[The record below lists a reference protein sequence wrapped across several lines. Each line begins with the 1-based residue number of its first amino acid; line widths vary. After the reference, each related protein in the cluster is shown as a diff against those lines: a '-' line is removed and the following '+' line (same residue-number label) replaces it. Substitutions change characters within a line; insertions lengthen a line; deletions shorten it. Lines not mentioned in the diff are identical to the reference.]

1 MIIEKRG
8 LIQIGKNYCLL
19 IDYLDKENILYY
31 ETDFYDEIII
41 DLDEFEFD
49 SFTKEELLLKLCL
62 SGFIS
67 YSQKQSII
75 ENSLNKLVFW
85 R

>member
-8 LIQIGKNYCLL
+8 LIQIDKGYCSL
-19 IDYLDKENILYY
+19 INYLDKENILYY
-31 ETDFYDEIII
+31 ETDSYDEIII
-41 DLDEFEFD
+41 DLDEFD
-49 SFTKEELLLKLCL
+49 SFIKEELLLKLCL